1 MTITMTLVWLAV
13 GFIGG
18 GLLGWWLAL
27 RQHNQHQLQ
36 QELAETKEQL
46 KKYRADVSNH
56 LETTNQLITQLQD
69 NYGKI
74 ANHLQQSKM
83 ELVEKPMLEKSPD
96 EKLSYLS
103 SDTASHIRESLHQLD
118 EKKPTYSQSYE
129 QPRDYA
135 GQSSGLFKE
144 DQKKSAQKE
153 VSSAHK
159 D

>member
-1 MTITMTLVWLAV
+1 MTITMTLVWLVV
-13 GFIGG
+13 GFLGG
-18 GLLGWWLAL
+18 GLTGWWLAL

-36 QELAETKEQL
+36 LELTETKEQL

-83 ELVEKPMLEKSPD
+83 ELVEKPMLENNKD
-96 EKLSYLS
+96 ETLSYLS
-103 SDTASHIRESLHQLD
+103 SDTASHIRDSLHQLD
-118 EKKPTYSQSYE
+118 EKKPTYSKSYE

-144 DQKKSAQKE
+144 PQHKSPKQAVSSAQK
-153 VSSAHK
+153 